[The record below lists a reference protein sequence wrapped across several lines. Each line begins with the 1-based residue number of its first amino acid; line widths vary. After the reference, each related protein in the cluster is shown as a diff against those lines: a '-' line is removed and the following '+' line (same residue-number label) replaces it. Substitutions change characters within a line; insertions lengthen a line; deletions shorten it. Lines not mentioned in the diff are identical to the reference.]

1 MFKRQNQM
9 RRRQNSA
16 PLFGGQN
23 SGVASMEA
31 VNPLTGEAVN
41 VTAPTANGNGNA
53 APATNMEGGAR
64 RRRRGAGSRRR
75 SSRRSHKRSGSKRR
89 SHKRAGSK
97 RRGTKR
103 MRGGCGCALSPAQ
116 F

>member
-23 SGVASMEA
+23 SGVATMDA
-31 VNPLTGEAVN
+31 VNPLTGETVN
-41 VTAPTANGNGNA
+41 VTAPAANGNA

-64 RRRRGAGSRRR
+64 RRRRGAGSKRR
-75 SSRRSHKRSGSKRR
+75 SARRSHKRSGSKRR
-89 SHKRAGSK
+89 SHKSAGSK